1 MAQRVQVLLVCDMH
15 DGESEAAETVSFSVD
30 GSSYEIDLCTKHADE
45 LRDSFAPFVGSA
57 RRASGGRGRGRRRG
71 NAAKTEGRGN
81 EIREWARQHGIAV
94 SERGRIS
101 ANVIAKYDD
110 AHR

>member
-15 DGESEAAETVSFSVD
+15 DGDSEAAETVSFSVD
-30 GSSYEIDLCTKHADE
+30 GSSYEIDLCTNHAGQ
-45 LRDSFAPFVGSA
+45 LRDSFAPFVGA
-57 RRASGGRGRGRRRG
+57 GRRASGSRGRGRRRG
-71 NAAKTEGRGN
+71 SHSKSEGRGN
-81 EIREWARQHGIAV
+81 EIREWARQNGIAV

-101 ANVIAKYDD
+101 ANVISKYDA